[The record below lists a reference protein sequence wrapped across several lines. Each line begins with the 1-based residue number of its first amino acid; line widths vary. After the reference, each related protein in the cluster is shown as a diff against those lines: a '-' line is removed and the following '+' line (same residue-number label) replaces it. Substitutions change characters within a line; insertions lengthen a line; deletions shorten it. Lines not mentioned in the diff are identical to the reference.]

1 MRIPLVAAILL
12 VLAAVASDLYIL
24 KDIRQ
29 YCAARYRRLYS
40 WLYLCSA
47 ALCWILVGVTLA
59 MPKKS
64 EEQSILPLMWMLFA
78 ILSIYIPK
86 YIYCI
91 SSLVGRLIFRKG
103 KRNYGSMAG
112 IPAGILVFIVIW
124 WGVLFTRHDI
134 VTNNVEI
141 RSEKLPAAFD
151 GFKVLQFSDAHV
163 GTWGNDTTFVSKL
176 VDSIN
181 SSGADL
187 IVFTGDIVNRRSSE
201 IDPFVPLFRRL
212 HAPNGVIAVHGN
224 HDYGSYVKWKNP
236 GDDNRDVFRL
246 DSIMR
251 SMGWSVLNNQTLFI
265 TAGQD
270 SIVVIGVENWGEPPF
285 NQLGNLGK
293 SYPDRKGSLRGL
305 NDGMFKILLTHNP
318 EHWSQVV
325 TKISNIDLS
334 LAGHTHAMQM
344 MIKAGDWKWS
354 PSKYRYEQWGGLYT
368 DKAKD
373 ESPMNLYVNIGCGEV
388 GFPARI
394 GAAKPELTLFT
405 LRGRKVEHRQQ

>member
-12 VLAAVASDLYIL
+12 VLTAVASDLYIL

-29 YCAARYRRLYS
+29 YCAARHRRLYS
-40 WLYLCSA
+40 GLYLCSA
-47 ALCWILVGVTLA
+47 IVCWILVGITLY
-59 MPKKS
+59 MPKQS
-64 EEQSILPLMWMLFA
+64 QEQSILPLMWMLFVA
-78 ILSIYIPK
+78 LSIYIPK

-91 SSLVGRLIFRKG
+91 CSLVGRLFSGKG

-112 IPAGILVFIVIW
+112 IPAGILVLIVTW

-141 RSEKLPAAFD
+141 SSEKLPAAFD
-151 GFKVLQFSDAHV
+151 GFKVIQFSDAHV
-163 GTWGNDTTFVSKL
+163 GTWGNDTAFVSRL

-201 IDPFVPLFRRL
+201 IDPFVPVLRRL
-212 HAPNGVIAVHGN
+212 HAPHGVIAIHGN
-224 HDYGSYVKWKNP
+224 HDYGSYVKWENP
-236 GDDNRDVFRL
+236 GDANRDVFRL

-251 SMGWSVLNNQTLFI
+251 SMGWSVLNNQTSFI
-265 TAGQD
+265 TAGKD

-285 NQLGNLGK
+285 NQLGDLGK
-293 SYPDRKGSLRGL
+293 SYPGRKGSLQGL
-305 NDGMFKILLTHNP
+305 NDGMFKMLLTHNP

-325 TKISNIDLS
+325 TKISNVDLS

-373 ESPMNLYVNIGCGEV
+373 GSPMNLYVNIGCGEV

-405 LRGRKVEHRQQ
+405 LRSGESELRQQ